1 MVLSVNGQETP
12 TLDDFVKVLSQLPH
26 GAPLA
31 IRHYDIG
38 SRSHVAHASTHLDRK
53 WFQPSEL
60 RRCDHGGWT
69 ATQLPSPPEPTD
81 KCAAPPRGETA
92 ETATWTTPP
101 RGGGCDVAT
110 WTEPPRGENG
120 DAVRAAVAKALVSV
134 DFGRPYCIDG
144 ETGVRYRAND
154 DLMSFAVV

>member
-1 MVLSVNGQETP
+1 MLNDLSYQQARNHGIAVRGVYVAYPGCAGPSKSGATHFVADSIVRGRSRYTLRHARVAKGSVVLSVNGQETP

-60 RRCDHGGWT
+60 RR
-69 ATQLPSPPEPTD
+69 
-81 KCAAPPRGETA
+81 
-92 ETATWTTPP
+92 
-101 RGGGCDVAT
+101 
-110 WTEPPRGENG
+110 
-120 DAVRAAVAKALVSV
+120 
-134 DFGRPYCIDG
+134 
-144 ETGVRYRAND
+144 
-154 DLMSFAVV
+154 